1 VHEGVLDEGPG
12 LVSEGRFQILALDGG
27 GLRGIFSAAILAAL
41 EEDLGTSIV
50 DHFDLIAG
58 TSTGG
63 MIALGL
69 GLGLRPRQIV
79 DFYTQMGQQ
88 VFGGW
93 PRAGAARQ
101 VLAAKYRPG
110 PLREAL
116 TGVFG
121 DRTFGES
128 TKRLVITSYNI
139 GADDVYLF
147 RTAHHP
153 RLRRDWRERA
163 VDVAMATSA
172 APTYLPA
179 HSLSGT
185 RLVDGGLW
193 ANNPSMVALV
203 EAVGTCG
210 IPLENLRVFS
220 LGTTVEVRHRSRRLD
235 RGGLLAWAGAAVDV
249 ILRAQSISA
258 NNQVHHLIGP
268 EQLLRLNPAV
278 PADVFALDRAD
289 ANELIG
295 MASHA
300 SRIVSPHLA
309 NCFLDHQAPEF
320 IPFNLTKEA

>member
-1 VHEGVLDEGPG
+1 MTGEDGQ
-12 LVSEGRFQILALDGG
+12 VSQDRFQILALDGG

-41 EEDLGTSIV
+41 EEDLQTSIT

-63 MIALGL
+63 IIALGL

-79 DFYTQMGQQ
+79 DFYAELGSR
-88 VFGGW
+88 VFGGL
-93 PRAGAARQ
+93 PAITSARQ
-101 VLAAKYRPG
+101 VLRAKYLPG

-116 TGVFG
+116 TEVFG
-121 DRTFGES
+121 GRTFGES
-128 TKRLVITSYNI
+128 TKRLVVTSYNL

-153 RLRRDWRERA
+153 RLRRDWRELA

-203 EAVGTCG
+203 EAVGTCDVS
-210 IPLENLRVFS
+210 LENLRVFS
-220 LGTTVEVRHRSRRLD
+220 LGTTVEVKHRSPRLD

-268 EQLLRLNPAV
+268 EQLLRLDPVV
-278 PADVFALDRAD
+278 PAGVFALDRAN
-289 ANELIG
+289 ASELIG

-300 SRIVSPHLA
+300 SRTASPRLA
-309 NCFLDHQAPEF
+309 DCFLDHQAPEF
-320 IPFNLTKEA
+320 TPFNLGKEA

>member
-1 VHEGVLDEGPG
+1 M
-12 LVSEGRFQILALDGG
+12 SEDRFQILALDGG

-41 EEDLGTSIV
+41 EEDLQTSIV

-63 MIALGL
+63 IIALAL
-69 GLGLRPRQIV
+69 GLGLRPREIV
-79 DFYTQMGQQ
+79 DFYVQLGPR
-88 VFGGW
+88 VFGTLAVGK
-93 PRAGAARQ
+93 ARQ
-101 VLAAKYRPG
+101 VLTAKHRPNS
-110 PLREAL
+110 LREAL
-116 TGVFG
+116 TEVFG
-121 DRTFGES
+121 ERTFGES
-128 TKRLVITSYNI
+128 AKRLVITSYNI

-203 EAVGTCG
+203 EAVGTCDV
-210 IPLENLRVFS
+210 PLGDLRVFS
-220 LGTTVEVRHRSRRLD
+220 LGTTAEVRHRSRRLD
-235 RGGLLAWAGAAVDV
+235 RGGQLAWAGAAVDV

-268 EQLLRLNPAV
+268 EHLLRLNPVV
-278 PADVFALDRAD
+278 PAGVFALDKVD
-289 ANELIG
+289 AGELIG
-295 MASHA
+295 RATHA
-300 SRIVSPHLA
+300 SRTACPRLA
-309 NCFLDHQAPEF
+309 DEFFDHQAPEF
-320 IPFNLTKEA
+320 IPFNLKKEA